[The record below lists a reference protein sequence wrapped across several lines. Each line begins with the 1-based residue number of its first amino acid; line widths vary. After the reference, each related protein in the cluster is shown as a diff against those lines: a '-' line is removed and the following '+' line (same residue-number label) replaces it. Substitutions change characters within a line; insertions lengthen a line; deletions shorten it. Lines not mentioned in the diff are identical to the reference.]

1 MKKSFTILAVLI
13 SILFSGLLK
22 SQTVEFTNPDK
33 ILHLAAEDSSAN
45 FGLPLMW
52 GGFQVK
58 TVLAC
63 KVNSDS
69 FEDLIIYAPGGKNLQ
84 GEIIGKVYI
93 YFGSANG
100 VSTSPSQ
107 VIDGLRVIND
117 VNPYGQLMVGDFNN
131 DENIDLVVG
140 YESYNRQSNF
150 TQGYAI
156 CFFGKTDGSG
166 IDTNQKLII
175 DGQSNH
181 GSFTHTMEKGDF
193 NQDGIDDLLIGA
205 LHDGGYYEGRIY
217 CYYGGSSFDA
227 IPDVTFSRNGS
238 TVLGCTAIKIAD
250 VNNDS
255 FDDIITS
262 DIPSWNPCAVTI
274 DVFMGDNNMNTQ
286 PAYVQGLD
294 GMLCL
299 QVGDIN
305 GDGYNDIMGTNGN
318 GMNCDGT
325 APYHF
330 ITVIKGSANYSLE
343 NPLLIP
349 FEGQVAIPS
358 NFANSV
364 DVNNDG
370 INDVFLTITKD
381 DGTKESY
388 IFAGHPTQYINLT
401 DTLYKFVDTDNS
413 YGSSIENII
422 PADCN
427 GDGKPE
433 FYGYSQMAPYKN
445 VIFVYE
451 NLPKFDYSSLE
462 IFTTGLNVPNQIVF
476 DSSGNLFVANHS
488 YASYSGPFSN
498 TIAKIDTT
506 GEKSVFV
513 SGYTWPSGIAID
525 KQENIYFTQNNASY
539 NITKV
544 TPQGNA
550 ATFANLNHRPGPITI
565 FDNFVPDSFAVF
577 TVSHW
582 NPYGIIKTSIN
593 GSHVSFNQ
601 GRYMGCEISNDGK
614 FFFVT
619 DGFNNKILRFNTVD
633 GTSEDWVTILRGFE
647 TWPST
652 IGPDYKPYFIARSL
666 SDTTRDAVFRING
679 FNDVSE
685 IINNMPIES
694 EFNDLAFKR
703 NGDFYD
709 LYISEVAWGYRM
721 SPDSNRIIVFPKI
734 LVFQKPPTVNAG
746 IDATICADGSMLV
759 EGEINSAVQDIFW
772 MSEGDG
778 YFEDEQSLTTVYY
791 PGQLDITNGNVLLC
805 LNGLPTDPDL
815 EIIIDCMLL
824 SFQETPIAE
833 AGVNATICQTGT
845 HVLSGYASYYTTILW
860 STSGNGTF
868 SNPGN
873 LNAVYTP
880 GNLDINNGVVYLTL
894 TANGLGT
901 CATSSAIDSK
911 TLTIQKSPTANAGT
925 DATIC
930 ETGTASLTGTAQ
942 NHSSVLWTTSGTGTF
957 SSTSSLTSVY
967 TPSTAD
973 KTAGTVTLTLT
984 AAAVTPCTISA
995 TDTKILTIQ
1004 KTPIANAGTD
1014 ATICE
1019 TGTAS
1024 LTGTAQNH
1032 SSVLWTTSGTGTFS
1046 STTILNPVYTPGT
1059 SDITA
1064 GTVTLTLTASAVSPC
1079 TVSSSDTKILT
1090 IQKSPTA
1097 NAGVDATVCQGSTH
1111 TLAGTAQN
1119 QSSVLWSTSGT
1130 GTFSSTTILNPVYTL
1145 GATDITAGTVT
1156 LTLTASAI
1164 SPCTVSATD
1173 TKILIIQK
1181 TPTANAGVDA
1191 TVCQGS
1197 THTLAGTAQNQSS
1210 VLWTTSG
1217 NGTFSSTTILNP
1229 VYTLGATDITAGTV
1243 TLTLTASAISP
1254 CTVSATDT
1262 KILII
1267 QKTPTANAGTDATI
1281 CETGTASL
1289 TGTAQNHSSVLWTT
1303 SGSGT
1308 FSSTSSLTSVY
1319 TPGANDISVGTVNLT
1334 ITASPI
1340 SPCTIS
1346 SEDAKTLVIQKTTSA
1361 NTGNDV
1367 TICQGSTHQL
1377 SGTAQ
1382 NYSTVTWS
1390 TSGTGTFSSTS
1401 SLTPVYA
1408 PSTADIT
1415 SGTVTLT
1422 ITATAVSPCT
1432 VSVNDTKIL
1441 VIQKT
1446 PTANAG
1452 IDATICQGSTHT
1464 LAGTATNQGT
1474 VAWTTSG
1481 NGTFSST
1488 TILNPVYTPGA
1499 TDITAGTV
1507 TLTLTASAI
1516 SPCTVSATDTKILII
1531 QKTPTANAGVDATVC
1546 QGSTHTLAGTAQN
1559 QNTVLWT
1566 TSGTG
1571 TFSSTTILNP
1581 VYTPGATDITAG
1593 TVTLTL
1599 TTSAISPC
1607 TVSATDTKILVIQ
1620 KTPTANAGTDATI
1633 CQGSTHTLAGTAS
1646 NQGTVAWTTSGNG
1659 SFSSTTILTP
1669 IYTPGATDISAG
1681 TVTLTL
1687 TTSAISPC
1695 TVSATDTKIL
1705 VIQKTPTANAGTDAT
1720 ICQGSTH
1727 TLAGTATNQASV
1739 LWTTSGNGTFSA
1751 TNSLTPVYTPGTT
1764 DVTAGTVTLTLTAAA
1779 VTPCTVSSSDQKILT
1794 IQKSPTANAGIDAT
1808 VCQGS
1813 THTLAGTAQ
1822 NQSSVLWT
1830 TSGTGTFSST
1840 SSLASIYTPGVAD
1853 ITAGTVTL
1861 TLTASALS
1869 PCTVS
1874 ATDTKILTIQKTPTA
1889 YAGVDATICQG
1900 SSHALAGTA
1909 QNQNTVLWTTSGTG
1923 TFSSTSSLASIYTP
1937 GVADITAGTVT
1948 LTLTASA
1955 ISPCTVSGTDTKI
1968 LTIQKTPTANA
1979 GIDATINQGSIHQ
1992 LLGSAQYQTNV
2003 LWTTSGDGTFSS
2015 TSSLTP
2021 VYNPGATDIAAGNV
2035 QLCINATPV
2044 SPCVLADT
2052 DCLILT
2058 ILQQENLLLRIP
2070 TDVTIGQNE
2079 TGLIPIILENP
2090 NSVEIEAFDLVIH
2103 YNSAYINI
2111 SNVLL
2116 TGGVLENQ
2124 NYISQINTSFPGQ
2137 VIIILYAGGNLFSG
2151 EGVICYLSASAPGAV
2166 GACSDLDLTMAQINE
2181 EDVLVTNGQ
2190 VCIIQTLFDITG
2202 NVGYFG
2208 NSNPVSDVLL
2218 TLTGDG
2224 NYSATTNPDGLYQYS
2239 SVLRGDYISTPSKN
2253 NDLGGLSGTDA
2264 SRIARYPAGLFT
2276 LNCMEQIAADVSLNG
2291 SISGVD
2297 ASRVARYSA
2306 GLITEL
2312 NPEIKN
2318 WVFTPENIASCPNWP
2333 PIGWIDNRTYTDINA
2348 DLTGQDFTAV
2358 RLGDVT
2364 GNWAPDSKFKDETF
2378 TQGERKAEYNPS
2390 ADSIQLLVY
2399 LNEPL
2404 SIEGVDITLEYDAS
2418 KLKFVNAGFESSIFE
2433 GSDYEMQVKESTGGK
2448 LKMVIYALGD
2458 LYFGDGVLTKITFA
2472 VTSETTKPARV
2483 ALTSLSVNEYRVKGW
2498 LALQNEPFGHQFKTE
2513 ALSIVPDVES
2523 SLMAVYPNPFQNKT
2537 CISYYLKEQSQV
2549 TVQIT
2554 DINGKLVTT
2563 LANEVQNEGIKEL
2576 WWNGDNDQ
2584 KQQLPQG
2591 VYFAVFKSE
2600 NSFEVKRIVLI
2611 R

>member
-1 MKKSFTILAVLI
+1 
-13 SILFSGLLK
+13 
-22 SQTVEFTNPDK
+22 
-33 ILHLAAEDSSAN
+33 
-45 FGLPLMW
+45 
-52 GGFQVK
+52 
-58 TVLAC
+58 
-63 KVNSDS
+63 
-69 FEDLIIYAPGGKNLQ
+69 
-84 GEIIGKVYI
+84 
-93 YFGSANG
+93 
-100 VSTSPSQ
+100 
-107 VIDGLRVIND
+107 
-117 VNPYGQLMVGDFNN
+117 
-131 DENIDLVVG
+131 
-140 YESYNRQSNF
+140 
-150 TQGYAI
+150 
-156 CFFGKTDGSG
+156 
-166 IDTNQKLII
+166 
-175 DGQSNH
+175 
-181 GSFTHTMEKGDF
+181 
-193 NQDGIDDLLIGA
+193 
-205 LHDGGYYEGRIY
+205 
-217 CYYGGSSFDA
+217 
-227 IPDVTFSRNGS
+227 
-238 TVLGCTAIKIAD
+238 
-250 VNNDS
+250 
-255 FDDIITS
+255 
-262 DIPSWNPCAVTI
+262 
-274 DVFMGDNNMNTQ
+274 
-286 PAYVQGLD
+286 
-294 GMLCL
+294 
-299 QVGDIN
+299 
-305 GDGYNDIMGTNGN
+305 
-318 GMNCDGT
+318 
-325 APYHF
+325 
-330 ITVIKGSANYSLE
+330 
-343 NPLLIP
+343 
-349 FEGQVAIPS
+349 
-358 NFANSV
+358 
-364 DVNNDG
+364 
-370 INDVFLTITKD
+370 
-381 DGTKESY
+381 
-388 IFAGHPTQYINLT
+388 
-401 DTLYKFVDTDNS
+401 
-413 YGSSIENII
+413 
-422 PADCN
+422 
-427 GDGKPE
+427 
-433 FYGYSQMAPYKN
+433 
-445 VIFVYE
+445 
-451 NLPKFDYSSLE
+451 
-462 IFTTGLNVPNQIVF
+462 
-476 DSSGNLFVANHS
+476 
-488 YASYSGPFSN
+488 
-498 TIAKIDTT
+498 
-506 GEKSVFV
+506 
-513 SGYTWPSGIAID
+513 
-525 KQENIYFTQNNASY
+525 
-539 NITKV
+539 
-544 TPQGNA
+544 
-550 ATFANLNHRPGPITI
+550 
-565 FDNFVPDSFAVF
+565 
-577 TVSHW
+577 
-582 NPYGIIKTSIN
+582 
-593 GSHVSFNQ
+593 
-601 GRYMGCEISNDGK
+601 
-614 FFFVT
+614 
-619 DGFNNKILRFNTVD
+619 
-633 GTSEDWVTILRGFE
+633 
-647 TWPST
+647 
-652 IGPDYKPYFIARSL
+652 
-666 SDTTRDAVFRING
+666 
-679 FNDVSE
+679 
-685 IINNMPIES
+685 
-694 EFNDLAFKR
+694 
-703 NGDFYD
+703 
-709 LYISEVAWGYRM
+709 
-721 SPDSNRIIVFPKI
+721 
-734 LVFQKPPTVNAG
+734 
-746 IDATICADGSMLV
+746 
-759 EGEINSAVQDIFW
+759 
-772 MSEGDG
+772 
-778 YFEDEQSLTTVYY
+778 
-791 PGQLDITNGNVLLC
+791 
-805 LNGLPTDPDL
+805 
-815 EIIIDCMLL
+815 
-824 SFQETPIAE
+824 
-833 AGVNATICQTGT
+833 
-845 HVLSGYASYYTTILW
+845 
-860 STSGNGTF
+860 
-868 SNPGN
+868 
-873 LNAVYTP
+873 
-880 GNLDINNGVVYLTL
+880 
-894 TANGLGT
+894 
-901 CATSSAIDSK
+901 
-911 TLTIQKSPTANAGT
+911 
-925 DATIC
+925 
-930 ETGTASLTGTAQ
+930 
-942 NHSSVLWTTSGTGTF
+942 
-957 SSTSSLTSVY
+957 
-967 TPSTAD
+967 
-973 KTAGTVTLTLT
+973 
-984 AAAVTPCTISA
+984 
-995 TDTKILTIQ
+995 
-1004 KTPIANAGTD
+1004 
-1014 ATICE
+1014 
-1019 TGTAS
+1019 
-1024 LTGTAQNH
+1024 
-1032 SSVLWTTSGTGTFS
+1032 
-1046 STTILNPVYTPGT
+1046 
-1059 SDITA
+1059 
-1064 GTVTLTLTASAVSPC
+1064 
-1079 TVSSSDTKILT
+1079 
-1090 IQKSPTA
+1090 
-1097 NAGVDATVCQGSTH
+1097 
-1111 TLAGTAQN
+1111 
-1119 QSSVLWSTSGT
+1119 
-1130 GTFSSTTILNPVYTL
+1130 
-1145 GATDITAGTVT
+1145 
-1156 LTLTASAI
+1156 
-1164 SPCTVSATD
+1164 
-1173 TKILIIQK
+1173 
-1181 TPTANAGVDA
+1181 
-1191 TVCQGS
+1191 
-1197 THTLAGTAQNQSS
+1197 
-1210 VLWTTSG
+1210 
-1217 NGTFSSTTILNP
+1217 
-1229 VYTLGATDITAGTV
+1229 
-1243 TLTLTASAISP
+1243 
-1254 CTVSATDT
+1254 
-1262 KILII
+1262 
-1267 QKTPTANAGTDATI
+1267 
-1281 CETGTASL
+1281 
-1289 TGTAQNHSSVLWTT
+1289 
-1303 SGSGT
+1303 
-1308 FSSTSSLTSVY
+1308 
-1319 TPGANDISVGTVNLT
+1319 
-1334 ITASPI
+1334 
-1340 SPCTIS
+1340 
-1346 SEDAKTLVIQKTTSA
+1346 
-1361 NTGNDV
+1361 
-1367 TICQGSTHQL
+1367 
-1377 SGTAQ
+1377 
-1382 NYSTVTWS
+1382 
-1390 TSGTGTFSSTS
+1390 
-1401 SLTPVYA
+1401 
-1408 PSTADIT
+1408 
-1415 SGTVTLT
+1415 
-1422 ITATAVSPCT
+1422 
-1432 VSVNDTKIL
+1432 
-1441 VIQKT
+1441 
-1446 PTANAG
+1446 
-1452 IDATICQGSTHT
+1452 
-1464 LAGTATNQGT
+1464 